1 MRAALSHAP
10 RQLPHSTF
18 FTCSHP
24 QFISLPRSR
33 QVSEFVPC
41 LQVCASSSI
50 LRIRELSAK
59 CLATFETSA
68 DELRDRCVDL
78 LLKADA
84 AAAAAAAAT
93 VVAERTASAEEQQV
107 RNPEDVEAE
116 NLGRRQNE
124 IHGVLL
130 TVSERSL
137 DLLFIFR

>member
-59 CLATFETSA
+59 CLAAFETSA
-68 DELRDRCVDL
+68 DELRDRCVDI

-84 AAAAAAAAT
+84 AAAT
-93 VVAERTASAEEQQV
+93 VVVAERTASAEEQQV
-107 RNPEDVEAE
+107 RDPEDVEAG

-124 IHGVLL
+124 IHGILL

-137 DLLFIFR
+137 NLLFFFR

>member
-24 QFISLPRSR
+24 QFIFLPRSR

-59 CLATFETSA
+59 CLATFAISA

-84 AAAAAAAAT
+84 AAV

-107 RNPEDVEAE
+107 REDVEAG

-124 IHGVLL
+124 IHGILL

-137 DLLFIFR
+137 NLLFFFR